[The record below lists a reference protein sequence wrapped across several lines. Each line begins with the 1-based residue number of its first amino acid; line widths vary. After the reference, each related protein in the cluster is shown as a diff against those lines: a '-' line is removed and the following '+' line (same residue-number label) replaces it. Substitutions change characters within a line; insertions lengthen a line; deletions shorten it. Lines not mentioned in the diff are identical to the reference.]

1 MASELRVDTLKDASG
16 ANSVGLSYVANGS
29 AKAWCSWNMNNTNT
43 VENSFNVSSLS
54 DNGTGTNGINFSNAM
69 SGANDFCV
77 TSSFY
82 ESTVTDSNVLKVDS
96 ATAPTASKIVMLGG
110 EYQNGATNV
119 AQNFELAYT
128 VIHGD
133 LA

>member
-1 MASELRVDTLKDASG
+1 MSTLKADTIQNTSG
-16 ANSVGLSYVANGS
+16 GAVTLTGQSA

-43 VENSFNVSSLS
+43 IENSFGVASLS
-54 DNGTGTNGINFSNAM
+54 DDGTGTNGINFSSAM

-77 TSSFY
+77 ATSFY
-82 ESTVTDSNVLKVDS
+82 ESTVVDANVLKVNS
-96 ATAPTASKIVMLGG
+96 APTASKIVVLGG
-110 EYQNGATNV
+110 EYQNGSTNV
-119 AQNFELAYT
+119 AVDFELAYA